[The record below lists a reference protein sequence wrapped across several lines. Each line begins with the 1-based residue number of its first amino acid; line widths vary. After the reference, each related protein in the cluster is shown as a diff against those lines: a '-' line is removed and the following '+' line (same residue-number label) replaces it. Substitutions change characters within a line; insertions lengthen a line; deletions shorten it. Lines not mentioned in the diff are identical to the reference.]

1 MGMGVEGEEDLVIT
15 KEKKSKKKKMSDN
28 ENGLFDEEVEGFK
41 GEDLKDDDKK
51 KKSKKKKMRDN
62 ENGLFDEEV
71 EGIKGED
78 LKDDD
83 KKKKKRE
90 KKEKKKNK
98 GSNLQEVN
106 GEGEDLKVDD
116 KKKKKREK
124 KEKKKNKG
132 SDLQEVNGEGEEQ
145 VLEKEY
151 SLGLNDEEKKK
162 LKSEK
167 REKKEK
173 KNKGNDMTVN
183 GEELVGEKGIG
194 ETNVSRKRKLVS
206 EEHVEEQ
213 RNDSE
218 LGVLKKEKK
227 RKKEKKEKDKGSSDV
242 DESMRKKAN
251 SVKDVEDKK
260 VNEGESTTKDKEDGV
275 DCSGN
280 PESKKPSKRV
290 KFSKNIE
297 VFPLS
302 DEDLDPG
309 KKTSNPRKKRVD
321 RGSTDVNRDK
331 KDSNHGK
338 RFTKEEDCIIQN
350 AVLNYI
356 KEHDLGDNG
365 LEKILHCQDHPEVK
379 NCWKEIATCMDWR
392 SKTSIY
398 SRAHILFE
406 RAEKREWTPEEKE
419 LLRKFHEEHGS
430 DWKNFAAEYGK
441 SRIHTKDTWRRI
453 CLPNHKKGHWSQDEY
468 QKLFDLVN
476 MDLLM
481 KVYDEKKSK
490 HGMLRDNISWEAI
503 SQRLSTRT
511 MAECCTKW
519 YYQLESP
526 LIRAELW
533 ANTDDILMLNA
544 LNERDFSSEEEVDWD
559 NLLEHR
565 SGDLC
570 RKRWQQMVK
579 HLGEHGLKEFA
590 DQVET
595 LANRYS
601 VDVLEARKI
610 YQEKTPVD

>member
-1 MGMGVEGEEDLVIT
+1 
-15 KEKKSKKKKMSDN
+15 
-28 ENGLFDEEVEGFK
+28 
-41 GEDLKDDDKK
+41 
-51 KKSKKKKMRDN
+51 
-62 ENGLFDEEV
+62 
-71 EGIKGED
+71 
-78 LKDDD
+78 
-83 KKKKKRE
+83 
-90 KKEKKKNK
+90 
-98 GSNLQEVN
+98 
-106 GEGEDLKVDD
+106 
-116 KKKKKREK
+116 
-124 KEKKKNKG
+124 
-132 SDLQEVNGEGEEQ
+132 
-145 VLEKEY
+145 
-151 SLGLNDEEKKK
+151 
-162 LKSEK
+162 
-167 REKKEK
+167 
-173 KNKGNDMTVN
+173 MTVN

-251 SVKDVEDKK
+251 SVKDKE

-331 KDSNHGK
+331 KDSNHAQAVHKG
-338 RFTKEEDCIIQN
+338 RRLYYTKCCSKLYQ
-350 AVLNYI
+350 V
-356 KEHDLGDNG
+356 
-365 LEKILHCQDHPEVK
+365 
-379 NCWKEIATCMDWR
+379 TCMDWR

-430 DWKNFAAEYGK
+430 DWKHFAAEYGK